1 MGSQAIQGHL
11 WGQRPE
17 DWANIQEETGNDGY
31 VYVLDKLDFAG
42 QKLLDIGCGSGLF
55 STLARQKGADVIGID
70 ASEPL
75 IKQAK
80 LREPSINFLTGE
92 MESIPFADD
101 NFDMV
106 CGFNSFQ
113 YAASVKNA
121 LVEAK
126 RVLKPDGTLIAMI
139 WGNKEDCEAGTYL
152 KAVGS
157 LLPPPPPGAA
167 GPFALSEN
175 ELLETIL
182 QEAGF
187 KIISVADIPSV
198 WDYPDK
204 ETALKGL
211 LSVGPAA
218 KAIEQNGFDKVYEV
232 VAKAV
237 EPYIQDTGHVV
248 YHNKF
253 RIVIAE
259 K

>member
-1 MGSQAIQGHL
+1 MGSQAIQGYL

-17 DWANIQEETGNDGY
+17 DWANIQEKTGNDGY
-31 VYVLDKLDFAG
+31 IYVFDKLNFNG

-55 STLARQKGADVIGID
+55 SGLAQHKGADVIGID

-80 LREPSINFLTGE
+80 LREPAINFLTGE
-92 MESIPFADD
+92 MESLPFAEGS
-101 NFDMV
+101 FDMV

-121 LVEAK
+121 LVEAH
-126 RVLKPDGTLIAMI
+126 RVLKPNGKLIAMI
-139 WGNKEDCEAGTYL
+139 WGNNENCEAATYL

-182 QEAGF
+182 KEASF
-187 KIISVADIPSV
+187 KIISVADVPSV

-218 KAIEQNGFDKVYEV
+218 KAIENAGFEKVYQTISDA
-232 VAKAV
+232 VA
-237 EPYIQDTGHVV
+237 PYVQNNGHVV